1 MSTSNY
7 NMTHIN
13 YKNLKERMSE
23 TSKGFWKVQSIH
35 KLTTQLK
42 MRYNPKDYIILKT
55 IKKPP
60 PKIPPFIL
68 FEHEVKKH
76 KNLENQKNNSC
87 GRLTV
92 QNFFITGNE
101 KIKEIKEKKDKEKT
115 LFNKLYGN
123 FSYEPYLYNEFQFF
137 FLKREKRLL
146 PRRFKDVLKDC
157 IAFREY
163 KNYLNNLQKIK
174 DEKNMTQK
182 ELNNNE
188 SKINNK
194 KSMTMICRR
203 NYNDNEI
210 INNIFGENKNDFSI
224 ISDNNN
230 NDLNYSKILKENS
243 SSSMKNIRND
253 GIKLKSK
260 KIKIKKKKNLPSL
273 FKRKK
278 LKKND

>member
-1 MSTSNY
+1 
-7 NMTHIN
+7 
-13 YKNLKERMSE
+13 
-23 TSKGFWKVQSIH
+23 
-35 KLTTQLK
+35 
-42 MRYNPKDYIILKT
+42 
-55 IKKPP
+55 
-60 PKIPPFIL
+60 
-68 FEHEVKKH
+68 
-76 KNLENQKNNSC
+76 
-87 GRLTV
+87 
-92 QNFFITGNE
+92 
-101 KIKEIKEKKDKEKT
+101 
-115 LFNKLYGN
+115 
-123 FSYEPYLYNEFQFF
+123 
-137 FLKREKRLL
+137 
-146 PRRFKDVLKDC
+146 
-157 IAFREY
+157 
-163 KNYLNNLQKIK
+163 
-174 DEKNMTQK
+174 MTQK

-230 NDLNYSKILKENS
+230 DLNYSKILKENS

-260 KIKIKKKKNLPSL
+260 TLQIKLKKNLPSL